1 MLTDVFRQ
9 WVTIFTP
16 PITFGVLTAGA
27 VSSTSWLRRIHLPGR
42 TTGFILSCTYRNT
55 DGNGRYL
62 VCWVKRLPRSFKRE
76 PPTNIVAKVPVHRE
90 LPFLMHL
97 VVLQYSTVLTQSA
110 EPNKLFTSLFYD
122 SPQLTP

>member
-90 LPFLMHL
+90 LPFFDAPGSFT
-97 VVLQYSTVLTQSA
+97 VQYSTYPECRAKQVVHKLVL
-110 EPNKLFTSLFYD
+110 
-122 SPQLTP
+122 

>member
-110 EPNKLFTSLFYD
+110 EPNKLLTSLFYD
-122 SPQLTP
+122 SP

>member
-90 LPFLMHL
+90 LPFFDAPGIG
-97 VVLQYSTVLTQSA
+97 LQYSTVLTQSA
-110 EPNKLFTSLFYD
+110 EPNKLLTSLFYD
-122 SPQLTP
+122 SP

>member
-42 TTGFILSCTYRNT
+42 TTGFFLSCTYPTT
-55 DGNGRYL
+55 DGNGLYL
-62 VCWVKRLPRSFKRE
+62 VCRVKRLPRSFERE
-76 PPTNIVAKVPVHRE
+76 PPTNIVAKVPVHCDAPGSFIQY
-90 LPFLMHL
+90 LPRVQRNTLFL
-97 VVLQYSTVLTQSA
+97 VITY
-110 EPNKLFTSLFYD
+110 P
-122 SPQLTP
+122 P

>member
-90 LPFLMHL
+90 LPFFDAPG
-97 VVLQYSTVLTQSA
+97 SFFFFTVLTQSA
-110 EPNKLFTSLFYD
+110 EFNKLFTSLFYD
-122 SPQLTP
+122 SP